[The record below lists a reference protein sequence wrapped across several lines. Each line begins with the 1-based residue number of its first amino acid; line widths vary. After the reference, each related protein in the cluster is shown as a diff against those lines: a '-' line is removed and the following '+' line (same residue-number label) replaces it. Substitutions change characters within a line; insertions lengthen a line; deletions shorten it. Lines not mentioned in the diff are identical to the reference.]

1 MTNPGTPADRT
12 PTRPSAPS
20 RPADL
25 AELAGRLVDAAAQRT
40 GIEAL
45 TTAYGAFDVTTAYE
59 VQDLVVDAR
68 LKGGQQVVGAKL
80 GLTSAAKQRQMKV
93 DEPLYGW
100 LTDDMALDVGQP
112 LDCSRFIQPRCEP
125 EVAFLMSRDL
135 EGTQV
140 TAAHVLAATTAVFP
154 AIDVLDS
161 RFAGYSFT
169 LPDVVADNASAA
181 GFLLG
186 GQATEPGGL
195 DLRLTGMVLEK
206 NGELI
211 STAAGAAVLGH
222 PAAAVA
228 WLVRAL
234 AARDRGLLAGQV
246 VIAGAL
252 TEAIPVAPGDVVV
265 AHFDRLGTVELACR

>member
-1 MTNPGTPADRT
+1 MSGTPDVK
-12 PTRPSAPS
+12 
-20 RPADL
+20 D
-25 AELAGRLVDAAAQRT
+25 LAGRLIDAEAKRT

-45 TTAYGAFDVTTAYE
+45 TTTCGPFDVATAYD
-59 VQDLVVDAR
+59 VQDAVVAAR
-68 LKGGQQVVGAKL
+68 THAGRTLAGAKL
-80 GLTSAAKQRQMKV
+80 GLTSVAKQKQMHV
-93 DEPLYGW
+93 DQPLYGW

-112 LDCSRFIQPRCEP
+112 LDTGALIQPRCEP
-125 EVAFLMSRDL
+125 EIAFLMARDL
-135 EGTQV
+135 AGPQV
-140 TAAHVLAATTAVFP
+140 TAAHVLAATAAVFP

-161 RFAGYSFT
+161 RYAGYSFT

-186 GQATEPGGL
+186 GQATEPAGV
-195 DLRLTGMVLEK
+195 DLRLTGLVLEK
-206 NGELI
+206 NGELAA
-211 STAAGAAVLGH
+211 TAAGAAVLGH

-234 AARDRGLLAGQV
+234 HGRDRGLEAGQV

-252 TEAIPVAPGDVVV
+252 TGAVPVGPGDVIV